1 MAVPARAHS
10 LFPIFPPKAVEPT
23 WRADALS
30 EQRPHPP
37 TASPAHPSPQPP
49 PCASLQSPYVHRM
62 GLPCSSGL
70 SSAPCS
76 WGSGTTPKPGPGTGA
91 PWDGGHLVGKDIRAA
106 SAGRTFP
113 PGCQLILRVLPV
125 NRGWGVCRDLPVG
138 HTPGV
143 PLLLGHRGRWA
154 HKELRRRGELGGSPW
169 SPPAPLCLEGQGQG
183 RVLRG
188 RRARAQGRRG
198 LHCAG
203 DCLESSRPWIFSSEA
218 LSGSST
224 STV

>member
-1 MAVPARAHS
+1 M
-10 LFPIFPPKAVEPT
+10 
-23 WRADALS
+23 
-30 EQRPHPP
+30 Q
-37 TASPAHPSPQPP
+37 
-49 PCASLQSPYVHRM
+49 RM

-76 WGSGTTPKPGPGTGA
+76 WGSGTFPPKPGPGGGA
-91 PWDGGHLVGKDIRAA
+91 PGDGGHLVGKDIRAV

-113 PGCQLILRVLPV
+113 LGCQLVLRVLPV
-125 NRGWGVCRDLPVG
+125 NRGWGVCQDLPVG
-138 HTPGV
+138 PTPGV
-143 PLLLGHRGRWA
+143 PFLLGHRARWA
-154 HKELRRRGELGGSPW
+154 HKELRRRGEARRGEVGGSPW